1 MDPNEKCLTDISEFQ
16 ISAGKVHLSPMIDC
30 FDGLVVSWTIGTRPD
45 SDLVNTMLDAAI
57 EAVASSKQACHS
69 CRSWGSLSLARLAE
83 TGAQRR
89 ANPLDVMQGLF
100 ARQCGL

>member
-1 MDPNEKCLTDISEFQ
+1 MDPNEKWLTDITEFQ

-57 EAVASSKQACHS
+57 EAVASSKT
-69 CRSWGSLSLARLAE
+69 GLSFM
-83 TGAQRR
+83 
-89 ANPLDVMQGLF
+89 PIVGLTIVG
-100 ARQCGL
+100 QVG